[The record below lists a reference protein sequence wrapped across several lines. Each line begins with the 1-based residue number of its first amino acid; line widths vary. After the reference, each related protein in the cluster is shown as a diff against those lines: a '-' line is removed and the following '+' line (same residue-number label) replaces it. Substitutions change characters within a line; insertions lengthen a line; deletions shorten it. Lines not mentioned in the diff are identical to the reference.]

1 MVGHDSLP
9 NQQQQQDVCI
19 VSDEEFNSLLR
30 GSAADPEA
38 ATTAAAEEAE
48 CLVGAAGVG
57 PAAIEEPA
65 SGMKFELGLPHD
77 EDTVS
82 MDFLDEEPLFETSD
96 DLTPEVGDLETPETE
111 RMLEDL
117 WLEVEMQKN
126 MYLELD

>member
-1 MVGHDSLP
+1 
-9 NQQQQQDVCI
+9 
-19 VSDEEFNSLLR
+19 
-30 GSAADPEA
+30 
-38 ATTAAAEEAE
+38 
-48 CLVGAAGVG
+48 
-57 PAAIEEPA
+57 
-65 SGMKFELGLPHD
+65 MKFELGLPHD
-77 EDTVS
+77 EDTVC